1 MNKTLFF
8 LLLTTLT
15 LVTSCA
21 QFDRYM
27 SEKQL
32 YKIRYERR
40 LDLPMLTHW
49 SQHHNPNIRLKAV
62 ETLGILQDTLLV
74 DLLADHLHDAEPQIR
89 SAAIFGLGQLFH
101 PAAEAPLLA
110 ALQDSMLAPHRAEIL
125 TALGKC
131 GTATAANTIA
141 EMLPQIDTTLQ
152 KTAIMAL
159 AIMGYR
165 GVFAETFPTHLSV
178 LVHDNSAELRWRAAY
193 ALYRIGALRSFG
205 DLEWAATMAPDSLS
219 RFYGLKGLQR
229 LINLTATPAY
239 REKSDGPEYRRLE
252 QHMRSRQFKN
262 RIAALLDDPHFFNVV
277 AALQILGDM
286 QDATYLPNILSLTDH
301 PHPQISYTALQTARR
316 FKNRTTERFF
326 ENLAQSDRDWR
337 LRGEALIALAVIA
350 PEKAFQLIA
359 KQAQTAI
366 WPQTYYLIVALDSI
380 KSANPTRPLS
390 VETEATQLLEAL
402 SNSDQ
407 PAQSTLAVEAL
418 IGRNMPPGID
428 FFVAK
433 LREGDIAQTTI
444 IANYIALMEPP
455 RPSQFI
461 EPLMEVAKNFE
472 APKDLEAI
480 QAIIVALDSLKS
492 EKARPLFEQYAN
504 SPFTPIRLSAQKAL
518 SRITGEPV
526 IADISG
532 GSQGLRTDFPP
543 LSPDSTYFAVIQ
555 SEAGTFRMRLLT
567 DVAPVTCANFRYLAK
582 TGYFDGILVHRVVPA
597 FVMQTGDPRGDG
609 WGGPGYA
616 IPCEYNPHPYRRG
629 TVGMALAGKDTGG
642 SQWFVAHLPQPHLDG
657 RYTVFGA
664 VTDGMNVV
672 DRVQKFDRIITIN
685 IQTEPQT
692 ER

>member
-1 MNKTLFF
+1 MNKTLFL
-8 LLLTTLT
+8 LLLTSAV

-40 LDLPMLTHW
+40 MDLPTLAHW
-49 SQHHNPNIRLKAV
+49 SKHHNPNIRLKAV

-74 DLLADHLHDAEPQIR
+74 DLLADHLHDAEPPIR

-101 PAAEAPLLA
+101 PVAEAPLLA
-110 ALQDSMLAPHRAEIL
+110 ALQDSMLAPHRTEIL

-131 GTATAANTIA
+131 GTARAATAITG
-141 EMLPQIDTTLQ
+141 MLPEADTTLQ
-152 KTAIMAL
+152 KAGAMAL

-178 LVHDNSAELRWRAAY
+178 LVHDNSAEIRWRAAY

-205 DLEWAATMAPDSLS
+205 DLEWAATRAPDSLS

-229 LINLTATPAY
+229 LLNLTATTAY
-239 REKSDGPEYRRLE
+239 REKANGPEYRQLE
-252 QHMRSRQFKN
+252 QHMRSREFKN

-286 QDATYLPNILSLTDH
+286 QDAAYLPNILALTDH
-301 PHPQISYTALQTARR
+301 SHPQVSYTALQTARR

-326 ENLAQSDRDWR
+326 ENLAQSERDWR
-337 LRGEALIALAVIA
+337 LRGEALISLAVIA
-350 PEKAFQLIA
+350 PDKAFQLIS

-380 KSANPTRPLS
+380 KSANPTKPLS
-390 VETEATQLLEAL
+390 VEAEATRLLEAL

-428 FFVAK
+428 FFIAK
-433 LREGDIAQTTI
+433 LREGDVAQTTI

-455 RPSQFI
+455 RPAQFI
-461 EPLMEVAKNFE
+461 EPLIEVAQNFQ

-492 EKARPLFEQYAN
+492 EDARPLFERYVD
-504 SPFTPIRLSAQKAL
+504 SPFTPIRQSAQNAL
-518 SRITGEPV
+518 NRLTTEPIT
-526 IADISG
+526 ADFSG

-543 LSPDSTYFAVIQ
+543 LSPDSIYFATVQ
-555 SEAGTFRMRLLT
+555 SEAGTFRMRLLSEA
-567 DVAPVTCANFRYLAK
+567 APVTCANFRYLAK
-582 TGYFDGILVHRVVPA
+582 SGYFNGILVHRVVPA

-616 IPCEYNPHPYRRG
+616 IPCEYNPQPYLRG

-657 RYTVFGA
+657 RYTVFGT
-664 VTDGMNVV
+664 VTDGMDIV
-672 DRVQKFDRIITIN
+672 DRVQKFDRIIAIK
-685 IQTEPQT
+685 IQTEPKT